1 MADGTNQLNN
11 KDSPNERAL
20 MLQFGW
26 LRRLPMMLQTEAAEC
41 GLACLAMIASHHGH
55 DVDLAGLRRRFSTSL
70 KGVTLAR
77 VMEMAGQLGFTC
89 RPLKLDL
96 DELSQLRTPCVLH
109 WDLNHFVVLKRAGKR
124 GIVIHDP
131 ARGIRKLG
139 LREASEHF
147 TGVALELT
155 PAADFT
161 PVHERQAISLRAL
174 TGKVRGLVP
183 ALSQILLLALTLEV
197 FTLAGPF
204 YLQWVLDQV
213 LVSADHDL
221 LTLLGLGFLGI
232 TVFSALVTA
241 ARSWAVTW
249 LGATL
254 NVQWASNLFGHLMR
268 LPLEWFEKRHIGD
281 VVSRFGSIQTI
292 QKTLTTQFIGSL
304 LDGLMSLVTLVVMSF
319 YSLWLT
325 ALVTGLFLAY
335 GLIRWAFFNPL
346 RRANE
351 EQIVYD
357 ARQQS
362 ELLESIRGAMPIKL
376 ANKQDERLA
385 RYANATVSTTNRGI
399 GIQRLSIA
407 FTLSNQ
413 LLFGIGRVTMI
424 WIAATLALKNE
435 FTAGALIAFIAYADQ
450 FTSRAAGL
458 IDKMVDFSML
468 KLHAERVAD
477 IALTAPERRT
487 EAAWSGPAPEASIQ
501 LCNVSFRYAENEPW
515 ILRNC
520 NLKIEAGESVA
531 ITGPSGCG
539 KSTLAKIV
547 LGLLEPTEGVVKFG
561 GIDIRKLGLDTY
573 RQWVG
578 AVMQDDQLFAGSIAD
593 NIGFFDPD
601 VSMERI
607 VAAARMAAIHED
619 ITAMPM
625 GYQSLV
631 GDMGSSLSGGQKQ
644 RVILARAL
652 YRLPKLI
659 VLDEATSHLD
669 TERERL
675 VNATLRQLTMSR
687 FIIAHRFE
695 TIASTEKIIVLKEGQ
710 AVLTGSPP
718 GEPMDAQQ
726 ELRGRKSN
734 SVTRHEVSPSFAK
747 DTY

>member
-1 MADGTNQLNN
+1 MADGSHL
-11 KDSPNERAL
+11 ERGAVSTTHRVA
-20 MLQFGW
+20 LQFGW
-26 LRRLPMMLQTEAAEC
+26 SRRLPMILQTEATEC
-41 GLACLAMIASHHGH
+41 GLACLAMIASYHGH
-55 DVDLAGLRRRFSTSL
+55 DIDLAGLRRRFSTSL

-77 VMEMAGQLGFTC
+77 VMEMASQLGFTC

-96 DELSQLRTPCVLH
+96 DELPQLRTPCLLH
-109 WDLNHFVVLKRAGKR
+109 WDLNHFVVLKRADRR

-139 LREASEHF
+139 LREVSEHF

-155 PAADFT
+155 PSADFA
-161 PVHERQAISLRAL
+161 PVGERQAVSLRAL

-183 ALSQILLLALTLEV
+183 ALGQILLLALALEV

-221 LTLLGLGFLGI
+221 LTLLGMGFLGI
-232 TVFSALVTA
+232 TIFSALITS

-254 NVQWASNLFGHLMR
+254 NVQWASNLFSHLMR
-268 LPLEWFEKRHIGD
+268 LPLDWFEKRHIGD

-304 LDGLMSLVTLVVMSF
+304 LDGVMSLVTLVVMGF

-325 ALVTGLFLAY
+325 ALVAGLFLAY
-335 GLIRWAFFNPL
+335 GLVRWAFFNPL

-351 EQIVYD
+351 EQIVYA

-376 ANKQDERLA
+376 ANKQDERLS
-385 RYANATVSTTNRGI
+385 RYANATVAMVNRNI
-399 GIQRLSIA
+399 SIQRLSIA

-413 LLFGIGRVTMI
+413 LLFGIGRVAMI
-424 WIAATLALKNE
+424 WIAALLALKNE

-450 FTSRAAGL
+450 FTSRASGL
-458 IDKMVDFSML
+458 IDKGVDFRML

-477 IALTAPERRT
+477 IALTTSEKSA
-487 EAAWSGPAPEASIQ
+487 EAAWAGPIPEASIE
-501 LCNVSFRYAENEPW
+501 LCNISFRYAEGEPW
-515 ILRNC
+515 ILHNC
-520 NLKIEAGESVA
+520 NLKIKAGESVA

-573 RQWVG
+573 RQWIG

-607 VAAARMAAIHED
+607 VAAAQMAAIHED
-619 ITAMPM
+619 IVAMPM

-644 RVILARAL
+644 RVVLARAL

-669 TERERL
+669 TEREQA
-675 VNATLRQLTMSR
+675 VNATLGRLAVSR
-687 FIIAHRFE
+687 LIIAHRSE
-695 TIASTEKIIVLKEGQ
+695 TTASAGKIIFLKEGQ
-710 AVLTGSPP
+710 TKLTGP
-718 GEPMDAQQ
+718 
-726 ELRGRKSN
+726 
-734 SVTRHEVSPSFAK
+734 H
-747 DTY
+747 

>member
-1 MADGTNQLNN
+1 MADGSREQ
-11 KDSPNERAL
+11 RAA
-20 MLQFGW
+20 MSSAQRMALQFGW
-26 LRRLPMMLQTEAAEC
+26 SHRLSMILQTEAAEC
-41 GLACLAMIASHHGH
+41 GLACLAMIASYHGH

-77 VMEMAGQLGFTC
+77 VMTMAGQLGFTC

-96 DELSQLRTPCVLH
+96 NDLAQLRTPCMLH
-109 WDLNHFVVLKRAGKR
+109 WDLNHFVVLKRAGRR
-124 GIVIHDP
+124 GAVIHDP
-131 ARGIRKLG
+131 ARGIRKLST
-139 LREASEHF
+139 REVSEHF

-155 PAADFT
+155 PGADFA
-161 PVHERQAISLRAL
+161 PLSERQAVSLRSL

-183 ALSQILLLALTLEV
+183 ALGQILLLALALEV
-197 FTLAGPF
+197 FALAGPF
-204 YLQWVLDQV
+204 YMQWVLDQV

-232 TVFSALVTA
+232 TVFSALITA

-254 NVQWASNLFGHLMR
+254 NVQWASNLFSHLMR
-268 LPLEWFEKRHIGD
+268 LPLDWFEKRHIGD

-292 QKTLTTQFIGSL
+292 QQTLTTQFIGSL
-304 LDGLMSLVTLVVMSF
+304 LDGLMSMVTLVVMGF

-325 ALVTGLFLAY
+325 VLVVGLFLAY

-351 EQIVYD
+351 EQIVYA

-376 ANKQDERLA
+376 ANKQDERLS
-385 RYANATVSTTNRGI
+385 RYANATVSTVNRGI
-399 GIQRLSIA
+399 GIQRLVIA

-413 LLFGIGRVTMI
+413 LMFGLGRVAMI
-424 WIAATLALKNE
+424 WIAATLALKSE

-458 IDKMVDFSML
+458 IDKWVDFSML
-468 KLHAERVAD
+468 SLHAERVAD
-477 IALTAPERRT
+477 IALTAPEPNVET
-487 EAAWSGPAPEASIQ
+487 AWNGPLPEASIE
-501 LCNVSFRYAENEPW
+501 LYNISFRYAESEPW
-515 ILRNC
+515 VLRHC
-520 NLKIEAGESVA
+520 NLRIEVGESLA
-531 ITGPSGCG
+531 ITGSSGCG

-547 LGLLEPTEGVVKFG
+547 LGLLAPTEGIVKFG

-573 RQWVG
+573 RQWIG
-578 AVMQDDQLFAGSIAD
+578 AVMQDDQLFAGTIAD
-593 NIGFFDPD
+593 NIRFFDGDITPTKI
-601 VSMERI
+601 E
-607 VAAARMAAIHED
+607 AAAWLAAIHDD
-619 ITAMPM
+619 IAAMPM

-652 YRLPKLI
+652 CRRPRLL

-669 TERERL
+669 MEREYH
-675 VNATLRQLTMSR
+675 VNEALRCLKITK
-687 FIIAHRFE
+687 IVIAHRAE
-695 TIASTEKIIVLKEGQ
+695 TIRMASNV
-710 AVLTGSPP
+710 VS
-718 GEPMDAQQ
+718 
-726 ELRGRKSN
+726 LRGGSIELVDEHS
-734 SVTRHEVSPSFAK
+734 SVAPPNEAARGINEVTK
-747 DTY
+747 D